1 MSQETKKKIKV
12 LNDRQAM
19 GWDTE
24 FICRNK
30 STGEVLFK
38 THNKL
43 VIGGAT
49 FTLEKISGV
58 TADFKPATLNKIL
71 GIDGVD
77 AGQDHLGPLRDDKIC
92 MLVIGLDGSGDA
104 FGEVVAVDYKTAH
117 IPLDKIVPFRYLKPD
132 HGQLLSEYC
141 MKKMVNGYEAY
152 YGKRIITPPVIKSYF
167 ADGTPVSNDVAT
179 SVKKE
184 EIDTYLEYNFDVS
197 KADAREFFEAEKGG
211 IKNCRINTIAL
222 YTGVPVKMAEEGD
235 RIEIADARML
245 SKINFNNEA
254 LDDDVK
260 ELDFIYRIY
269 IK

>member
-71 GIDGVD
+71 GIEGVD

-117 IPLDKIVPFRYLKPD
+117 IP
-132 HGQLLSEYC
+132 
-141 MKKMVNGYEAY
+141 
-152 YGKRIITPPVIKSYF
+152 
-167 ADGTPVSNDVAT
+167 
-179 SVKKE
+179 
-184 EIDTYLEYNFDVS
+184 
-197 KADAREFFEAEKGG
+197 
-211 IKNCRINTIAL
+211 
-222 YTGVPVKMAEEGD
+222 
-235 RIEIADARML
+235 
-245 SKINFNNEA
+245 
-254 LDDDVK
+254 
-260 ELDFIYRIY
+260 
-269 IK
+269 

>member
-1 MSQETKKKIKV
+1 MSLKSRRKMKI
-12 LNDRQAM
+12 LNDRGAM

-24 FICRNK
+24 FICRDK
-30 STGEVLFK
+30 STGEVLFE

-58 TADFKPATLNKIL
+58 TADFKAPTLNKLL
-71 GIDGVD
+71 GIEGVD
-77 AGQDHLGPLRDDKIC
+77 AGNDNLGPLRDEKIC

-117 IPLDKIVPFRYLKPD
+117 IPVEKMVPFRYLRPD
-132 HGQLLSEYC
+132 HGQLLNEYC

-152 YGKRIITPPVIKSYF
+152 YGKRITSTPTIKSYF
-167 ADGTPVSNDVAT
+167 SDGTPVTNDVST

-184 EIDTYLEYNFDVS
+184 EIDTYLEYLFDVS
-197 KADAREFFEAEKGG
+197 KADAREYFAAEKGG

-222 YTGVPVKMAEEGD
+222 YTGVPVEMQEDGR

-260 ELDFIYRIY
+260 ELEFVYRIY